1 MSDEFE
7 KTTTRLAIL
16 ALALVAAAGLG
27 ACEGGAFGSD
37 SGSTLAG
44 PDGQASLTVR
54 MTDAPGDLAAAWIR
68 VTEIRLA
75 GETEAEG
82 EENSGGTTLPVDD
95 PSALIPLTPEDITDL
110 VEGEPIEAGTYGQ
123 LRLVIDGGVAES
135 TGGQVYTFGGAEHP
149 DGLEAD
155 GTLKCP
161 SCTQTGVKVNLPEG
175 GLEVADGTTI
185 VMLDFNVS
193 ESFGHT
199 AGRSGKFILRPT
211 ITSSVVETS
220 GGIEGTVVVGEGVE
234 IPECGGAER
243 SVVDFTPRAVL
254 ASDTETTQTATVE
267 ATNDAGTEGSYS
279 MDFLQAGDW
288 NMEFVAEK
296 EFELDG
302 GGTET
307 LAFEAE
313 VDPAQVTV
321 TSGGTATADYT
332 ITSAECTG
340 DGDGGDGGDGGSQ

>member
-1 MSDEFE
+1 MLDEIE
-7 KTTTRLAIL
+7 TPATRLCTAVL
-16 ALALVAAAGLG
+16 ALAAAAGLG
-27 ACEGGAFGSD
+27 ACDGSD
-37 SGSTLAG
+37 SNDFLSG
-44 PDGQASLTVR
+44 PDGEASLTVR
-54 MTDAPGDLAAAWIR
+54 MTDDPGDLAAAWIR

-82 EENSGGTTLPVDD
+82 EDASGGTTLPVDD

-135 TGGQVYTFGGAEHP
+135 TGGEVYTFGGAEHP
-149 DGLEAD
+149 DGLEPD
-155 GTLKCP
+155 GTFKCP
-161 SCTQTGVKVNLPEG
+161 SCTRTGVKVNLPDG
-175 GLEVADGTTI
+175 GLEVTDGTTI

-199 AGRSGKFILRPT
+199 AGRSGKFVMRPT

-220 GGIEGTVVVGEGVE
+220 GAIEGTVVLGEGVE
-234 IPECGGAER
+234 IPECGGAAR

-254 ASDTETTQTATVE
+254 ASDAETSQTATVE
-267 ATNDAGTEGSYS
+267 ATNDAGTEGAYS
-279 MDFLQAGDW
+279 MDFLQPGDW

-302 GGTET
+302 DGTET
-307 LAFEAE
+307 LAFDAE
-313 VDPAQVTV
+313 VEPSQVTV
-321 TSGGTATADYT
+321 ASGDVATADYT

-340 DGDGGDGGDGGSQ
+340 DDASDGGQ